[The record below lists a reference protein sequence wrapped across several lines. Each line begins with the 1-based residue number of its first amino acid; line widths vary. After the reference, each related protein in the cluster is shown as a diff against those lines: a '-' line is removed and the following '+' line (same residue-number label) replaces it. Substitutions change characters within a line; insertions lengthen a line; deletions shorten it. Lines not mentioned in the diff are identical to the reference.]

1 MGRDGKKQ
9 RVYSRS
15 IVHYANEPILK
26 AQELQRSAVTYLM
39 RQGKDHVQAHKEV
52 AESNGINLMA
62 LFGLDKEKD
71 EEKRLQKL
79 AELSFN
85 RDEGIKH
92 FGRQQQQLQIEA

>member
-1 MGRDGKKQ
+1 MRTPKPPKNTGVQEQTPR
-9 RVYSRS
+9 RVSEVPLEQLAH
-15 IVHYANEPILK
+15 IVPAPPP
-26 AQELQRSAVTYLM
+26 QEKS
-39 RQGKDHVQAHKEV
+39 K
-52 AESNGINLMA
+52 GINLMA

-92 FGRQQQQLQIEA
+92 FGRQQQLLQIEA